1 MLRSICKTSLAYAYT
16 WTGARR
22 LLRRQARARIPFIA
36 CYHRVVENFER
47 SANGVHPPMLISTR
61 MLERQIDWL
70 AKRFALMS
78 LDEIASY
85 FQAGRP
91 FDKKRPAAITFD
103 DGYRDVYDHA
113 FPLLKRKGIP
123 AAFFVVTDLVGTSQP
138 QFFDR
143 FYLLLRLLHQRGL
156 PLALT
161 IEQALRATGPRA
173 AAEVRLLETEEDPFA
188 VMTAFL
194 EAFPRHQLEE
204 VISRLENGLALEKS
218 LLGELLPLSWDMI
231 ETLSRSGMTI
241 GSHTKSHPL
250 LTNENAQTVS
260 RELDESKQILEA
272 RLKTR
277 IKHFAYPDGRFNS
290 DVVQAVG
297 KAGYDFGYSICHV
310 RDRQTPVLTIPRKVL
325 WERSCLNAFG
335 VFSSAVMGCQTQWL
349 FDPRN
354 RCEHNHSVS
363 QGEQRHGIIAAT

>member
-1 MLRSICKTSLAYAYT
+1 M
-16 WTGARR
+16 
-22 LLRRQARARIPFIA
+22 PFIA

-47 SANGVHPPMLISTR
+47 SARGVNPPMLISTR

-143 FYLLLRLLHQRGL
+143 FYLLLRLLHKRGL

-161 IEQALRATGPRA
+161 IEQTLRTMGASIGAQDRW
-173 AAEVRLLETEEDPFA
+173 RGIEEDPFA

-194 EAFPRHQLEE
+194 EAFPRQQLEE
-204 VISRLENGLALEKS
+204 VVSRLENGVSFEKN
-218 LLGELLPLSWDMI
+218 LLGELVPLNWDMI
-231 ETLSRSGMTI
+231 ETLHRSGMTI
-241 GSHTKSHPL
+241 GSHTKSHLL
-250 LTNENAQTVS
+250 LTNEDGETVS
-260 RELDESKQILEA
+260 RELIESKQTLEA
-272 RLKTR
+272 RLNTR
-277 IKHFAYPDGRFNS
+277 IKHFAYPDGRFNP

-297 KAGYDFGYSICHV
+297 KAGYDSGYSICHV
-310 RDRQTPVLTIPRKVL
+310 RDQKSPMLTIPRKVL
-325 WERSCLNAFG
+325 WESSCVNAFG
-335 VFSSAVMGCQTQWL
+335 GFSSAVMGCQTQWL
-349 FDPRN
+349 FDSKTG
-354 RCEHNHSVS
+354 CEHNHSARY
-363 QGEQRHGIIAAT
+363 GEERHGIVAAA